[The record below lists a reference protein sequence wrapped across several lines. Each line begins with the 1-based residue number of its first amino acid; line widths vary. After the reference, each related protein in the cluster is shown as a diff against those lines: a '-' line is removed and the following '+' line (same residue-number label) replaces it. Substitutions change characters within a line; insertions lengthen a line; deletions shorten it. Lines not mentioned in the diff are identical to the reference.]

1 MNNDTILTDIGNL
14 LGTAHVMAAD
24 AAEAAPYREKI
35 ERIRRP
41 VSYDK
46 EARQIIAIATPGG
59 IDDLQNIL
67 KLIAGKSVAIWNMPN
82 AGGLGSTP
90 PPESGDIIMLDLKRM
105 NGILEVSTTAAYA
118 LVEPGVTYQQMQDHL
133 RDNNIPF
140 WVDIDKN
147 SSHSIADSISAREF
161 GYTPYGDHLL
171 MQCGMEVMLANG
183 SVVRTGMGAMPKSN
197 TWQLFKYG
205 YGPYVDGLFTQSN
218 LGIIT
223 KIGLWLM
230 PAPPM
235 YKPFTVQLAD
245 EQAMAAAVDA
255 LHTFKVN
262 MLIPNTVVVSNAT
275 QDAVLFAGES
285 TNTESSNNEL
295 AAKHNIGAWNLYG
308 AVYGIPG
315 NVDII
320 WGALEGALSGI
331 PGATLK
337 VSEDLNENL
346 IWQNREQAMRG
357 LVTPQENKSS
367 SDHGYIRFALGAAIE
382 GSDATTIND
391 TIQSIA
397 SKHSTTAFT
406 EFALTW
412 RTMMA
417 RISLPYQHDDAE
429 SLEQVRSCA
438 RAMLAELAEQGYG
451 ATHADS
457 DILLDAT
464 ESFTHAGINDLQQRV
479 KTALDPSA
487 VFG

>member
-1 MNNDTILTDIGNL
+1 MNNDTILTDISKL
-14 LGTAHVMAAD
+14 LGTVHVIAAD
-24 AAEAAPYREKI
+24 APEAAPYREKI

-46 EARQIIAIATPGG
+46 EARQIIAIATPSG

-67 KLIAGKSVAIWNMPN
+67 KLIADKSVAIWNMPN

-105 NGILEVSTTAAYA
+105 NGILEVNTTAAYA

-295 AAKHNIGAWNLYG
+295 ATKYNIGAWNLYG

-337 VSEDLNENL
+337 VSEDLDENL

-367 SDHGYIRFALGAAIE
+367 SDHGYIRFALGAVIE

-391 TIQSIA
+391 AIQSIA

-429 SLEQVRSCA
+429 SLEQARNCA

-464 ESFTHAGINDLQQRV
+464 ESFTHAGINDLQQRI